1 MYRLEM
7 HTNAH
12 VIDGVCSLSFSP
24 RLSLSLLTE
33 LWARDARVC
42 RGLVSGAGG
51 PIDGRAGG
59 RGTRSGRSIAI
70 GAGNASLGYPVTKQ
84 VRLARATRPSRHVG
98 LSPLKMMQPK
108 PHCSDAAALE
118 RDTCTRRGATKT
130 GSEFLVAPHRNLLS
144 ISGRERLRFCTR
156 ATQICLCCLLE
167 PEFNSSATV
176 SRLVPQILHDVWIVR
191 QIFVNIRIVHR
202 MNIKF
207 YVWYKR

>member
-1 MYRLEM
+1 MAFAFFLSP
-7 HTNAH
+7 
-12 VIDGVCSLSFSP
+12 SLSIALDRALGKGCA
-24 RLSLSLLTE
+24 RLSGVGI
-33 LWARDARVC
+33 RR
-42 RGLVSGAGG
+42 GG
-51 PIDGRAGG
+51 PIDGRVDRGW
-59 RGTRSGRSIAI
+59 GTRSGRSIAI

-156 ATQICLCCLLE
+156 ATQICLCCLLL
-167 PEFNSSATV
+167 EFNSSATV
-176 SRLVPQILHDVWIVR
+176 SLL
-191 QIFVNIRIVHR
+191 FSHR
-202 MNIKF
+202 YCAM
-207 YVWYKR
+207 